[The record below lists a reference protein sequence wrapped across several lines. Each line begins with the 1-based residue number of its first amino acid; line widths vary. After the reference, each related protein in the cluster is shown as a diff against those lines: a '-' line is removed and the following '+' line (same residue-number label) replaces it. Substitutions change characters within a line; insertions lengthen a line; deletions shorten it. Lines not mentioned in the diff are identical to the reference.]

1 LPKIVAK
8 GISKTISNF
17 PGCVAYAIGCAAYAV
32 GCAAYAVGCSA
43 YAVGCAAY
51 AAGCAAY
58 VRQSEN
64 KTNSVQLSWSWDW
77 AWQFALQPP
86 LSRIWLYLFFE
97 EPIDWYSAFLHFF
110 RGFLMPHIVYLYH
123 ESICFPSCKLI
134 VLTKQSQTATLTCQG
149 HAGCKYWHWREN
161 HA

>member
-17 PGCVAYAIGCAAYAV
+17 PGCAAYAV
-32 GCAAYAVGCSA
+32 GCAA

-64 KTNSVQLSWSWDW
+64 KTNSVQLSWSWD
-77 AWQFALQPP
+77 
-86 LSRIWLYLFFE
+86 
-97 EPIDWYSAFLHFF
+97 
-110 RGFLMPHIVYLYH
+110 
-123 ESICFPSCKLI
+123 
-134 VLTKQSQTATLTCQG
+134 
-149 HAGCKYWHWREN
+149 
-161 HA
+161 